1 MLHSTSRGW
10 AHLATV
16 TILVPSSWSSVP
28 DTQPGQSVHEDAE
41 VRVER
46 SSPVYGDS
54 PFTLQTGDCGDQGEF
69 IQVSDVFLTQ
79 HLPDPASVFG
89 PPGQVFVYEWS
100 RFRYGVFSEHGY
112 PGDPLYPMF
121 YHKQS
126 WTAGGPV
133 SEVKPNLCTSL
144 EVEGS
149 QSSVSGGPC
158 LTEESTGLP
167 GPDCYF
173 TATGPSSLQSSIMAL
188 PYLPGTDQ
196 WCDTTED
203 LIHDAELPTKHN
215 TMCGGLSV
223 MEVVQQHQDFQHFM
237 PGEGGDN
244 ETDTT
249 PHFTIIRPD
258 QANNP
263 FVFVLDY
270 SNSMGTNNRLNRM
283 KQGVKR
289 FLTVDAELDM
299 ELPVGVVRFSGKSE
313 TDTFIAHEIV
323 PVADEDVRDEI
334 IDVVQGM
341 DTTLYTCLGLGI
353 RKGLKALKDYGMETG
368 GGAIFL
374 TDGQFACD
382 GGETI
387 ADVIDDVVAQNVRF
401 CTIAFG
407 KSADPAIEDLAVR

>member
-1 MLHSTSRGW
+1 MVHSTSRGW
-10 AHLATV
+10 AHLNTV
-16 TILVPSSWSSVP
+16 TILIPSSWSSVP

-41 VRVER
+41 IRVEP
-46 SSPVYGDS
+46 SSPLYGDS
-54 PFTLQTGDCGDQGEF
+54 PFTVQTGDCGDQGEF
-69 IQVSDVFLTQ
+69 IQVSDLFLTQ
-79 HLPDPASVFG
+79 HVPDPASVFG

-100 RFRYGVFSEHGY
+100 RLRYGVFSEHGY

-126 WTAGGPV
+126 WTASGPV
-133 SEVKPNLCTSL
+133 TEVKPNLCTNV
-144 EVEGS
+144 EPEGS
-149 QSSVSGGPC
+149 QSSISGGPC
-158 LTEESTGLP
+158 QPDPTTGLP
-167 GPDCYF
+167 GSDCYF
-173 TATGPSSLQSSIMAL
+173 TASGPNTLQSSIMAL

-203 LIHDAELPTKHN
+203 RVHDAELPTKHN
-215 TMCGGLSV
+215 VMCGGLSV
-223 MEVVQQHQDFQHFM
+223 MEVVQQHPDFAHFVE
-237 PGEGGDN
+237 GEGADN

-270 SNSMGTNNRLNRM
+270 SGSMGGHNRLNRM

-299 ELPVGVVRFSGKSE
+299 QLPVGVVRFSGSSGK
-313 TDTFIAHEIV
+313 DTYIAHEIV

-353 RKGLKALKDYGMETG
+353 RKGLEALKNYGMETG

-407 KSADPAIEDLAVR
+407 ESADPAIEDLAVR

>member
-1 MLHSTSRGW
+1 MLPSTSEGW
-10 AHLATV
+10 AYIKNV
-16 TILVPSSWSSVP
+16 NILLPSSWSGVA
-28 DTQPGQSVHEDAE
+28 DTQPGQNVHEDAE
-41 VRVER
+41 IRVEP
-46 SSPVYGDS
+46 SSPLYGDS
-54 PFTLQTGDCGDQGEF
+54 PFTVQTGDCGDQGEF
-69 IQVSDVFLTQ
+69 IQVSDLFLTQ
-79 HLPDPASVFG
+79 HVPDPASVFG

-100 RFRYGVFSEHGY
+100 RLRYGVFSEHGY

-126 WTAGGPV
+126 WTASGPV
-133 SEVKPNLCTSL
+133 TEVKPNLCTNV
-144 EVEGS
+144 EPEGS
-149 QSSVSGGPC
+149 LHSMSGGPC
-158 LTEESTGLP
+158 LTGQTS
-167 GPDCYF
+167 DCYF
-173 TATGPSSLQSSIMAL
+173 TASGPNTLQSSIMAL

-203 LIHDAELPTKHN
+203 RVHDAELPTKHN
-215 TMCGGLSV
+215 VMCGGLSV
-223 MEVVQQHQDFQHFM
+223 MEVVQQHPDFAHFVE
-237 PGEGGDN
+237 GEGADN

-270 SNSMGTNNRLNRM
+270 SGSMGGHNRLNRM

-289 FLTVDAELDM
+289 FLTGTCVSLTCSSLLAWSDFPAPLGRTPT
-299 ELPVGVVRFSGKSE
+299 LLTRSFL
-313 TDTFIAHEIV
+313 I
-323 PVADEDVRDEI
+323 ADEDVRDEI

-341 DTTLYTCLGLGI
+341 D
-353 RKGLKALKDYGMETG
+353 
-368 GGAIFL
+368 

-387 ADVIDDVVAQNVRF
+387 ADVIDDLVAQNVRF
-401 CTIAFG
+401 CTTAFG